1 MVSEKQK
8 MIAGE
13 LYRPGD
19 GELGADRARSQAL
32 QLRYNA
38 TTVSNGAARGPILS
52 EWLGSLGEDCALRA
66 PFYVDYGFN
75 IHLGS
80 RVFFNYGCVLLDV
93 CAIHVGDD
101 TQVGPMVQILTA
113 DHPRDA
119 ATRAKGLEFG
129 RPIRIG
135 RNVWVGGGALIL
147 PGVTIGDDA
156 VIGAGAVV
164 TRDVAATVT
173 VAGNPARPLAPR
185 HKTD

>member
-1 MVSEKQK
+1 MLSEKQK

-13 LYRPGD
+13 FYLPGD
-19 GELGADRARSQAL
+19 AELGADRARSQAL
-32 QLRYNA
+32 QRRYNA
-38 TTVSNGAARGPILS
+38 TIVSDDAARGPILS

-66 PFYVDYGFN
+66 PFYVDYGYN
-75 IHLGS
+75 IHLGC

-93 CAIHVGDD
+93 CGIHIGDD

-119 ATRAKGLEFG
+119 TTRAKGLEFG

-135 RNVWVGGGALIL
+135 RNVWIGGGALIL
-147 PGVTIGDDA
+147 PGVRVGDDA

-164 TRDVAATVT
+164 TRDVAPGVT
-173 VAGNPARPLAPR
+173 VAGNPARPLAPGHR
-185 HKTD
+185 TD